1 MSVTSEHPPAARR
14 AFRAPAP
21 VPHSE
26 PLGFASFIQTASR
39 NPIEIWGTRAFK
51 EPYIRGSWLGVPNI
65 VVNDPAGVRHCLVE
79 NAKNYVMQPLRQ
91 RILRPLLRDGLLTA
105 EGPLWKRTRKAIA
118 PVFTPRHISGFT
130 EAMQTRSALFAE
142 GLDKRAGETVDIS
155 HEMTLLTFDILQ
167 ETLFSGDIASE
178 PEGFARSTR
187 DFLGSMGRVD
197 PLDLL
202 NAPAFLPRIRRL
214 RGRKS
219 MAFFRGLIADT
230 IAKRRGTL
238 ERDPDGTPNDLLTLL
253 IKADGLSSEEI
264 EDNIITFIGAG
275 HETTARSLAWT
286 LYLLSQA
293 PEERELVEREIDEVL
308 PTLGHPSEWVERLVH
323 TKAAFEEAMRL
334 YPPAPSL
341 NRTALKP
348 DKAGDVDIPA
358 GSTVLVMPWLIHR
371 HEMLWDR
378 PDHFMPSRFLPENRD
393 KIDRY
398 QYLPFGV
405 GPRVCIGA
413 SFALQ
418 EGVIALALLLKDLRF
433 DYIRATAPEVVQRIT
448 VQPNGGLPMRVV
460 RRHEGARSA

>member
-1 MSVTSEHPPAARR
+1 MSHSTARLDAVR
-14 AFRAPAP
+14 LSTGQSLPFRAPAP

-26 PLGFASFIQTASR
+26 PLGFFGFLKTASR

-51 EPYIRGSWLGVPNI
+51 EPFIEGKWLGVPNI
-65 VVNDPAGVRHCLVE
+65 VVNDPKAVRHLLVE

-91 RILRPLLRDGLLTA
+91 RLLRPLLRDGLLTA
-105 EGPLWKRTRKAIA
+105 EGQLWRRTRKAIA
-118 PVFTPRHISGFT
+118 PIFTPRHIAGFT
-130 EAMQTRSALFAE
+130 EPMATRSRNARDRL
-142 GLDKRAGETVDIS
+142 AGMAGQTVDVS
-155 HEMTLLTFDILQ
+155 HETTLLTFDILQ
-167 ETLFSGDIASE
+167 ATLFSDDIASE
-178 PEGFARSTR
+178 PGEFAQSTSN
-187 DFLGSMGRVD
+187 FLGSMGRVD

-202 NAPAFLPRIRRL
+202 GAPEFLPRIRRL

-219 MAFFRGLIADT
+219 MLYFRQLIGDT
-230 IAKRRGTL
+230 IEKRKAQL
-238 ERDPDGTPNDLLTLL
+238 ARDPDGAPEDLLTLL
-253 IKADGLSSEEI
+253 LKAEGLSRDEI

-293 PEERELVEREIDEVL
+293 PEERKKVEDEIDNIV
-308 PTLGHPSEWVERLVH
+308 PTLDHPSQYLDSLPRTRAV
-323 TKAAFEEAMRL
+323 FEESMRL

-341 NRTALKP
+341 NRTALQP
-348 DKAGDVDIPA
+348 DQVGDLKIPA

-378 PDHFMPSRFLPENRD
+378 PDHFIPDRFMPENRES
-393 KIDRY
+393 IDRY

-418 EGVIALALLLKDLRF
+418 EAVIALAILMQSLRF
-433 DYIRATAPEVVQRIT
+433 DYAGSKQPSVVQRIT
-448 VQPNGGLPMRVV
+448 VQPENGLPMRVS
-460 RRHEGARSA
+460 RR